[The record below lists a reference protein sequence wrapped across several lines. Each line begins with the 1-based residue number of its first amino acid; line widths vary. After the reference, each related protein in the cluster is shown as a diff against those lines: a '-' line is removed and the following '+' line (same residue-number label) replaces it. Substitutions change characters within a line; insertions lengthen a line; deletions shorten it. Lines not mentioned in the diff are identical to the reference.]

1 MFAAELFFD
10 PAGDARLREL
20 WARIQAAGVP
30 SRLLTWGHV
39 PHVSLAV
46 CDELDAAQF
55 AEELARFAA
64 EERPLGLSLVSVSTF
79 ATAEGVLFLGA
90 VKSRA
95 LLELHERFWRR
106 FAAHARRPWDYYRP
120 EQWVPHCTLTTGL
133 DSAQLAAALPICVGA
148 GLPIEVVAESVALV
162 RPREARVLAR
172 FPFGGGD

>member
-10 PAGDARLREL
+10 PAGEARLREI

-30 SRLLTWGHV
+30 SRLLTWGHM

-90 VKSRA
+90 VKSARCSNCTSASGGASRRTRA
-95 LLELHERFWRR
+95 DRG
-106 FAAHARRPWDYYRP
+106 
-120 EQWVPHCTLTTGL
+120 TTTGP
-133 DSAQLAAALPICVGA
+133 SSGC
-148 GLPIEVVAESVALV
+148 
-162 RPREARVLAR
+162 RTAR
-172 FPFGGGD
+172 